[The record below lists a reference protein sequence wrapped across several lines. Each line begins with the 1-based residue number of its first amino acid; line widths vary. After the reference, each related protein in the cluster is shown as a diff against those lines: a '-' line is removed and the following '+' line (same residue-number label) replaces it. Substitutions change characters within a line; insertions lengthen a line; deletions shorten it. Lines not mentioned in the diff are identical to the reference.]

1 MFYRRNLITM
11 TVVILGLVMFV
22 PVAQAEQQAFEGI
35 SCGSANFTTV
45 QASPGEI
52 YIGSYD
58 GKGIFWSTHENKLG
72 DNSTYHQVG
81 VVKTEGGKSIWNGL
95 HKGMSPDG
103 DYGIWEFHGDSQS
116 GTTMKFIYGTGKNKG
131 GKGELKTQQITKGKP
146 IVQGTDQA
154 CWKIV
159 GWIEYA
165 K

>member
-11 TVVILGLVMFV
+11 TVVILSLVMFV
-22 PVAQAEQQAFEGI
+22 PVAKAEQQVFEGI
-35 SCGSANFTTV
+35 ACGSANFATV

-58 GKGIFWSTHENKLG
+58 GKGIFRSTHENKLA

-81 VVKTEGGKSIWNGL
+81 VLKTESSKFIWNGL
-95 HKGMSPDG
+95 HKSMRPDG

-116 GTTMKFIYGTGKNKG
+116 GTIMKLIYGTGVYKG
-131 GKGELKTQQITKGKP
+131 AKGESKSQQITKGKP

-154 CWKIV
+154 CWKVV
-159 GWIEYA
+159 GWVEFA